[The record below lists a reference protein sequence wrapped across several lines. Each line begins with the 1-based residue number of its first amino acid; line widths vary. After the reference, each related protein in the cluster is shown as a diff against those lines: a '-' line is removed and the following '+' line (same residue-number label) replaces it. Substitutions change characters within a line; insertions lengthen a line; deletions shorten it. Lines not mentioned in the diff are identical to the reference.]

1 MGKYSIGEFEEVV
14 LLTVAVLY
22 ENAYGI
28 SIKEE
33 IETKLNRSVSVGA
46 MRTALKRL
54 EKKGFLESEFGEVTS
69 VRGGKRKRYFKVT
82 KAGKS
87 ALEHVMETRQRLWAS
102 IPAVAFDFKFS

>member
-14 LLTVAVLY
+14 LLTVAVLF

-33 IETKLNRSVSVGA
+33 IESRLNRKVSVGA
-46 MRTALKRL
+46 MRTALNRL
-54 EKKGFLESEFGEVTS
+54 EKKGFLISEFGEATA

-82 KAGKS
+82 RTGKA
-87 ALEHVMETRQRLWAS
+87 ALEQVMETRKQLWNAIPS
-102 IPAVAFDFKFS
+102 IAFDFKYI